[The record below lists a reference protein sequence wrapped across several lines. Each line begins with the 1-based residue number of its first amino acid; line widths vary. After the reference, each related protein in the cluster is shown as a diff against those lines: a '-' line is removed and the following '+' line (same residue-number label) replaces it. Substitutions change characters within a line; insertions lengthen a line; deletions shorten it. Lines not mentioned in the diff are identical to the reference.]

1 MPTDKKKREKA
12 SQTRRVSDEGETE
25 HETRLVRIEK
35 RTMSDFALWAKEIKK
50 IYVIKSKS
58 NYDMIVIIYNL
69 FMIVC
74 SYQRWIRSVCGFGLI
89 VFFREDDLHDKIT

>member
-1 MPTDKKKREKA
+1 
-12 SQTRRVSDEGETE
+12 
-25 HETRLVRIEK
+25 
-35 RTMSDFALWAKEIKK
+35 
-50 IYVIKSKS
+50 
-58 NYDMIVIIYNL
+58 MIVIIYNL